1 MVNDDDLRT
10 ELGPMVDRYGLKTV
24 FRILHEMEAENTGP
38 RGGRETRSQSR
49 KSRPSGG
56 QTKRRRS
63 AVDYVEAMEVPPERA
78 AVVRRAA
85 EEFERGAFLP
95 TLGDVRIFCEAY
107 GIEEPRSKARAA
119 GIPRIFKFLVT
130 MAAENVERMLDD
142 QVFSGP
148 AKLAPI
154 ADAIRDK
161 AKKASPHIRRD
172 YRTLPLTAAN
182 PIRDKSDH
190 DKEQD

>member
-1 MVNDDDLRT
+1 MVNDEDLRT

-24 FRILHEMEAENTGP
+24 FRVLHKMEAENTGP
-38 RGGRETRSQSR
+38 RASRETRSQNR
-49 KSRPSGG
+49 QSRPRGR

-78 AVVRRAA
+78 VAVRRAA
-85 EEFERGAFLP
+85 EEFERRAFLP
-95 TLGDVRIFCEAY
+95 TLGDVQSFCEAY
-107 GIEEPRSKARAA
+107 GIEEPRSKSRTA

-130 MAAENVERMLDD
+130 MDAEDVERMLDE

-148 AKLAPI
+148 AKLGPI
-154 ADAIRDK
+154 ADAIRGK
-161 AKKASPHIRRD
+161 AKRASQLLRRD
-172 YRTLPLTAAN
+172 YRTLPL
-182 PIRDKSDH
+182 SDH